1 MKLKY
6 IAVIKLDED
15 ILKKLKTFFRKQ
27 KLAEHEHT
35 EDYFYGY
42 VNNNKVIIRISKYFK
57 DFQKPIGYLIIRRK
71 YSSTKKIL
79 RIDYLWG
86 DFIAKKEV
94 FNFFIKEVKDEKKEN
109 KEGNQGGG
117 AAGIQIPSV
126 FTKGDTGRN
135 MDVVL
140 WKHKIE

>member
-6 IAVIKLDED
+6 IAVIRLDED
-15 ILKKLKTFFRKQ
+15 ILKRLKTFFRKQ

-71 YSSTKKIL
+71 YSLTKKIL
-79 RIDYLWG
+79 RVDYLWG

-109 KEGNQGGG
+109 KEGNGGNG
-117 AAGIQIPSV
+117 GKSVQIPSV
-126 FTKGDTGRN
+126 ITEGDTGRD
-135 MDVVL
+135 MDDVL
-140 WKHKIE
+140 WEHEVE